1 MIIEKKKG
9 YFQIAILLISYSNS
23 AQNDWSWNKN
33 HDRKKRNSNLFIFVI
48 FLFQDNI
55 EFFNLKYWKRKGKSW
70 KMEDGRR
77 KSYSLKSLTKSGYT
91 ASLLSLAKRMDVEW
105 DFCQSNREPNFS
117 LSQLKWSWNLK
128 SSSDISSPETG
139 ISPFSKKIR
148 PVFATT
154 SDVFADI

>member
-1 MIIEKKKG
+1 MIIEKKG
-9 YFQIAILLISYSNS
+9 YFQIAIFLISRSNS
-23 AQNDWSWNKN
+23 DNDWSWNKN
-33 HDRKKRNSNLFIFVI
+33 RDRKKRDFNLFIFVI
-48 FLFQDNI
+48 FDYSKTISNFS
-55 EFFNLKYWKRKGKSW
+55 NLKYWKGKGKSW

-148 PVFATT
+148 LVFATT